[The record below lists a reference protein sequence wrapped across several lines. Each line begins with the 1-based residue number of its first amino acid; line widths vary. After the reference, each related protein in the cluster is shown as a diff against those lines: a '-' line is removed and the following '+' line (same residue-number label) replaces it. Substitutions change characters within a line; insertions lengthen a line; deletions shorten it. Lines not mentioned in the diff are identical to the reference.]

1 MDIDKLDK
9 LADKYQ
15 NTYRTMKMKP
25 GNLKS
30 GKYID
35 HGIEHNNKDP
45 KFTVGDHTRI
55 SKYKNIFRKG

>member
-1 MDIDKLDK
+1 
-9 LADKYQ
+9 
-15 NTYRTMKMKP
+15 MKMKP

-30 GKYID
+30 GAYID

-45 KFTVGDHTRI
+45 RFTVGDHTRI